1 VIAAVIFGIETGR
14 AFSGGMVTFPPLTL
28 VATVAGFESD
38 EDDAELA
45 DIPLVWENEKQAKT
59 IIMIA
64 TERYFI

>member
-1 VIAAVIFGIETGR
+1 
-14 AFSGGMVTFPPLTL
+14 MVTFPPLTL